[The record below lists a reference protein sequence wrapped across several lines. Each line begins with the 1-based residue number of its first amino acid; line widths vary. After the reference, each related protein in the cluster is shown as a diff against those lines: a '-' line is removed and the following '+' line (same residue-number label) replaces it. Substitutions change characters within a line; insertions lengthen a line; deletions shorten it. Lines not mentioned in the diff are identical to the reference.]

1 MTGADMESKRKHLF
15 VINPVS
21 FRTEGEM
28 NLFADEVKDQFRR
41 FIKEECALQVS
52 RFPRHAIQTVRRYII
67 QAGAEQTVRVYA
79 VGGDGILFD
88 CLNGIVGLPNAEL
101 VPVPYGRTND
111 FVRAFGEGKNDLFKN
126 IPLLALAAF
135 IPTDILHCGSNYA
148 LNLCLVGLESA
159 AVFRAVEMQQRL
171 KDFPRFIRNSRRL
184 YNVLY
189 YLGGFLAMCDQKIIR
204 QEYTIGI
211 DGEDLSGSYVSVNI
225 ANGPC
230 YGGDKSAVV
239 TAVPDDGLMD
249 VLLFKGRGTLRGLSR
264 ILPYTGGHYDRFP
277 GDFILRRGKTVT
289 IRSRD
294 PMLINL
300 DGEAFLDTNIQV
312 ELIQR
317 AVKIAAPGNI
327 SYHRRRPFHEQPVSR

>member
-1 MTGADMESKRKHLF
+1 MTGADMEGKRKHLF
-15 VINPVS
+15 IINPVS
-21 FRTEGEM
+21 FRTEREM
-28 NLFADEVKDQFRR
+28 NLFVDEMEDHFRGL
-41 FIKEECALQVS
+41 IKEECALQVS
-52 RFPRHAIQTVRRYII
+52 LFSRHAIRTVRRYIT
-67 QAGAEQTVRVYA
+67 QAGAEQAVRVYA

-111 FVRAFGEGKNDLFKN
+111 FVRAFGEGKNDLFKD
-126 IPLLALAAF
+126 IPLLASAAL

-148 LNLCLVGLESA
+148 LNFCLVGLESA
-159 AVFRAVEMQQRL
+159 AAFRAVEMQRQM
-171 KDFPRFIRNSRRL
+171 KNFPRFIRNSSRL
-184 YNVLY
+184 YNILY
-189 YLGGFLAMCDQKIIR
+189 YLGGFLAMFDQKIMR
-204 QEYTIGI
+204 QEYTISI

-249 VLLFKGRGTLRGLSR
+249 VLLCKSRNTLRGLSQ
-264 ILPYTGGHYDRFP
+264 ILPYTRGHYDRFP

-294 PMLINL
+294 PMLIYL
-300 DGEAFLDTNIQV
+300 DGETFLDTNIRV

-327 SYHRRRPFHEQPVSR
+327 GYQRRRPFHE